1 MFHIKSSLYINIF
14 FFLMCLSLSLV
25 GVYETKYS
33 MINDTLERDAINKE
47 NITLLYLQSSI
58 KKENTILNSVYS
70 EIENKSFNKAAIDSM
85 MNTNNT
91 TIIND
96 KNRV

>member
-1 MFHIKSSLYINIF
+1 MFHIKPSLYINVF

-25 GVYETKYS
+25 CVYEAKYS

-70 EIENKSFNKAAIDSM
+70 EIENKNFNKAAIDSM
-85 MNTNNT
+85 MTNNI
-91 TIIND
+91 IIND